1 MHLAY
6 FDETG
11 IDGYSSVVMFGAL
24 IVPTGTFGAASVMH
38 HNAIRQILPT
48 GNLDDFQEFH
58 ASALYHGKKPFEG
71 FDEPKRFLAILTLLA
86 AVRAENCLSSMR
98 RLIVGGSQR
107 PIHRRLGR
115 ASLYMLLF
123 ICACWGSKSGRQR
136 IILVRIPHQIRSFWT
151 GKTLIYAS

>member
-24 IVPTGTFGAASVMH
+24 IIPTGTFGAASVMH

-58 ASALYHGKKPFEG
+58 ASV
-71 FDEPKRFLAILTLLA
+71 
-86 AVRAENCLSSMR
+86 AVS
-98 RLIVGGSQR
+98 
-107 PIHRRLGR
+107 
-115 ASLYMLLF
+115 
-123 ICACWGSKSGRQR
+123 RQET
-136 IILVRIPHQIRSFWT
+136 F
-151 GKTLIYAS
+151 

>member
-11 IDGYSSVVMFGAL
+11 IDGYSSVVMVGAL

-71 FDEPKRFLAILTLLA
+71 IDEPISPWCKF
-86 AVRAENCLSSMR
+86 
-98 RLIVGGSQR
+98 
-107 PIHRRLGR
+107 
-115 ASLYMLLF
+115 
-123 ICACWGSKSGRQR
+123 
-136 IILVRIPHQIRSFWT
+136 
-151 GKTLIYAS
+151 